1 MDMWVNYFSS
11 TSAIASS
18 LTGLI
23 FVGLSV
29 NVKKIFCITK
39 AHLPS
44 RAFGSLILLTNIVIV
59 SNLCLVP
66 AQPVFWLGCE
76 ILIAALAIWI
86 MITRLDVIGYR
97 KVHEDYKRQYF
108 RSLFYSQLS
117 LIPFLAAGACFIIK
131 TGNPYYML
139 IPGIIFSLMKSLVDI
154 WFLIVDIN
162 R

>member
-1 MDMWVNYFSS
+1 MWVNYFSS
-11 TSAIASS
+11 AGSIASS

-23 FVGLSV
+23 FVGLSI
-29 NVKKIFCITK
+29 NVKKIFCISK

-44 RAFGSLILLTNIVIV
+44 RAFGSLILLTNIVII

-66 AQPVFWLGCE
+66 NQPLLWLGCE
-76 ILIAALAIWI
+76 IFIAALLIWI
-86 MITRLDVIGYR
+86 FITRLDVIVYR
-97 KVHEDYKRQYF
+97 NVDDYYKKQYF

-117 LIPFLAAGACFIIK
+117 LIPFLTGGVFFIINSN
-131 TGNPYYML
+131 TGFYIL
-139 IPGIIFSLMKSLVDI
+139 IPGIIFSLIKSLLDI